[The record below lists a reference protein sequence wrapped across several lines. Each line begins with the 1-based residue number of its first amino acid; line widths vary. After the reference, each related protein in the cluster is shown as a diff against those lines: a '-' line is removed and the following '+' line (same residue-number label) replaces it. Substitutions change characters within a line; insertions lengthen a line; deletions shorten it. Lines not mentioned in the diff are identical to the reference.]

1 MINSQVSDEYLIKCV
16 KDGDIEKVAA
26 LFERHHQKIH
36 SYFYRLTR
44 CGVESEDLTQ
54 NVFVRI
60 ISFRNSYKLGHQFLP
75 WVFRIAHN
83 VFIDHCKFKNKEVNK
98 LQYFENNSNVEED
111 TEVNIDQLDR
121 FYMAFNLLPVE
132 YRELL
137 IMSRYHDLSYKQ
149 IGVVLGTSERA
160 VRQKAFR
167 AIVKLRKEYEKVS
180 STNH

>member
-1 MINSQVSDEYLIKCV
+1 MINSQISDEYLIKCV
-16 KDGDIEKVAA
+16 KDGDIEKVAT
-26 LFERHHQKIH
+26 LFDRHHQKIH

-75 WVFRIAHN
+75 WIFRIAHN
-83 VFIDHCKFKNKEVNK
+83 VFIDHCKFKNKEVNC
-98 LQYFENNSNVEED
+98 LNYFENISIDEED
-111 TEVNIDQLDR
+111 NEAKSDQLDR
-121 FYMAFNLLPVE
+121 FYIAFTSLPIE

-137 IMSRYHDLSYKQ
+137 IMSRYNDLTYKQ
-149 IGVVLGTSERA
+149 IGEVLGISERA

-167 AIVKLRKEYEKVS
+167 AIVRLRKEYEKVL
-180 STNH
+180 